1 MQKQQ
6 FINLIESI
14 NNIVEARRGYGY
26 GYGGEEYATFPTE
39 AEYPSGGYDDP
50 AAVASGMFG
59 SRPQTPSQVHTPAKQ
74 TITPAAPKEMG
85 ASGKQLSMASFM
97 PHSANPMDA
106 KVDEVITG
114 NLHGLSPEAH
124 AQSVKMLKGISVNSP
139 ETIRNLGRFLV
150 KQGVDP
156 AHPHVQKLFRSAD
169 FHDQMNDERY
179 SRY

>member
-1 MQKQQ
+1 MQKQK

-14 NNIVEARRGYGY
+14 NHVVEARRGYSDRGY
-26 GYGGEEYATFPTE
+26 SEPYYSTFPTE
-39 AEYPSGGYDDP
+39 AEYPSGGTDDP
-50 AAVASGMFG
+50 AAVASGLFG
-59 SRPQTPSQVHTPAKQ
+59 RPRTPPQVHTPAKQ

-85 ASGKQLSMASFM
+85 ASGKQLSLASYM

-150 KQGVDP
+150 TQGVDP